1 MAFLYSVIGDNTP
14 DNREWLEKVGYDPLR
29 FFLNGKY
36 IYTKQSV
43 HANSKETWT
52 EPYYEAS
59 DEIDD
64 SPKYINC
71 IGNPALFR
79 AVTAISSTTDIG
91 KYYINNHTG
100 RWKRCDYNMATDE
113 NIDWG
118 DWTEATL
125 SELQAHFKQ
134 LKQNRR

>member
-71 IGNPALFR
+71 IGNPALFK
-79 AVTAISSTTDIG
+79 AVTSMRDDSD
-91 KYYINNHTG
+91 K
-100 RWKRCDYNMATDE
+100 W
-113 NIDWG
+113 
-118 DWTEATL
+118 
-125 SELQAHFKQ
+125 QFFV
-134 LKQNRR
+134 